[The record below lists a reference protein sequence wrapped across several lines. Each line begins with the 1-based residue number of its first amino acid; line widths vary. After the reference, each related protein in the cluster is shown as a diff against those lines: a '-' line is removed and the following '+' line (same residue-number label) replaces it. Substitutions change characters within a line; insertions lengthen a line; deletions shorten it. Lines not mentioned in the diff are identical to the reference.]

1 MYGVQKNIESLRN
14 NAFRIINSDGF
25 GVKPENPKPRESERK
40 KLTNNDLV
48 Q

>member
-25 GVKPENPKPRESERK
+25 GIKHKKPKPRERERE

-48 Q
+48 S

>member
-25 GVKPENPKPRESERK
+25 GALYPKTQNPEREK
-40 KLTNNDLV
+40 TD
-48 Q
+48 